1 MKGDFSRASF
11 DPRNHFSQVLL
22 QQGRVTL
29 DADPNEQSAILLH
42 YLRTLARD
50 LFGPYAAPVDHA
62 GFGLELDGDEGA
74 LSLRIGA
81 GRYYV
86 QGILCENEGCDYI
99 EQPHF
104 RPQPQGRELGSGD
117 PLRRWLESSNRD
129 DDARFWIYLKV
140 WERHVTSLELPQL
153 REVALGG
160 PDTCSRAQVVWQ
172 VRALALDSV
181 RDDLKQRYEALKER
195 VANTQDE
202 AERERLQE
210 RLDDLHNRIALLD
223 QDYRQSCEVPLALFE
238 RDAPPALAAQLQPA
252 ERLDDPCITSPDSAY
267 RGAENHLYRVE
278 IHRGNEDGATATFKW
293 SRDNGS
299 VATRW
304 IGGGGSRL
312 EVANA
317 RDFRDAKWIE
327 LSDEDDDLAG
337 RPGALS
343 RIASV
348 EGNVLVLSASQ
359 DREANASTKVRR
371 WDQSATGDVRLDEG
385 AVPMTDDDGEYGWID
400 LEDGV
405 QVRFAADRDY
415 RSGDYWLI
423 PARTTGKIEWP
434 QDAAGQAQYR
444 PPRGADPQYA
454 PLGFVGANSDG
465 FPGAETPCRCLVHP
479 ASTCGLLQG
488 RVREDGD
495 RVVTKPQALDATAT
509 VKAVAKATSRTAKR
523 AGKGAVAKDSAS
535 KGGTDI

>member
-1 MKGDFSRASF
+1 MKGDFSRVSF

-50 LFGPYAAPVDHA
+50 LFGPYAAPVDNA
-62 GFGLELDGDEGA
+62 GFDLQLDGDDGA

-86 QGILCENEGCDYI
+86 QGILCENEGCDYTA
-99 EQPHF
+99 QPHF
-104 RPQPQGRELGSGD
+104 RPQPQGKEQGSGD

-140 WERHVTSLELPQL
+140 WERHLTSVEWPQL

-172 VRALALDSV
+172 VRALALGEIESA
-181 RDDLKQRYEALKER
+181 LKDRYEATKARLGT
-195 VANTQDE
+195 TQDD
-202 AERERLQE
+202 AERARLQA
-210 RLDDLHNRIALLD
+210 RLDDLQERISQLNE
-223 QDYRQSCEVPLALFE
+223 DYRQSCAVPLALFD
-238 RDAPPALAAQLQPA
+238 RDLPALAAQLRPA
-252 ERLDDPCITSPDSAY
+252 ERLDDPCIVSPDAEY
-267 RGAENHLYRVE
+267 RGAENQLYRVE
-278 IHRGNEDGATATFKW
+278 IHRGNEDGGTATFKW

-299 VATRW
+299 VLTRW

-312 EVANA
+312 EVANP
-317 RDFRDAKWIE
+317 RDFRDAQWIE
-327 LSDEDDDLAG
+327 LSDEDDDLLG
-337 RPGALS
+337 EPGSLC

-348 EGNVLVLSASQ
+348 EGNVLVLTAEQ
-359 DREANASTKVRR
+359 DRLPGPTSKLRR
-371 WDQSATGDVRLDEG
+371 WDQSANGDVRLKDG
-385 AVPMTDDDGEYGWID
+385 AVPVVDKNGDYAWID

-405 QVRFAADRDY
+405 QVRFAEEGDY

-423 PARTTGKIEWP
+423 PARTTGKIDWP
-434 QDAAGQAQYR
+434 LDSTGNAAYQ

-454 PLGFVGANSDG
+454 PLGFIGANSDG
-465 FPGAETPCRCLVHP
+465 NPSAETPCRCFVHP
-479 ASTCGLLQG
+479 TSTCGILQG

-495 RVVTKPQALDATAT
+495 RVVAKPQALDTQAAT
-509 VKAVAKATSRTAKR
+509 KAVAKVARTTKSTSKDA
-523 AGKGAVAKDSAS
+523 AGKGGKDV
-535 KGGTDI
+535 